1 MPNTNLPLIV
11 NQRTT
16 KKDTAMHPQ
25 WLDEKL
31 YPFQSRFMEIEGNQ
45 IHYVDEGR
53 GPTLLL
59 LHGNPTWSFLYRHII
74 THLSQRFRCVA
85 VDYPGF
91 GLSTARPGYSFKPQE
106 HSTVID
112 RFVEALDLDEIG
124 LMVQDWGG
132 PIGLGFAGR
141 HPDRIRALLIG
152 NTWAWPAQGSQNIEG
167 FSKIVGSP
175 IGRFLI
181 LNFNAFVNLIV
192 PMGVSRHLTPAEMR
206 AYRGPFR
213 TRVSRLPTAIFP
225 REILHSREYLAEVE
239 ANLGRLSQ
247 KPTLILWGDQD
258 LAFRETE
265 RERFQLLFPNHHT
278 RILKGAKH
286 FIQEDAPEQIC
297 EELSAFY
304 DNILGKNR
312 ATAKVSSAKA

>member
-1 MPNTNLPLIV
+1 MATTDYSV
-11 NQRTT
+11 THNQRTT
-16 KKDTAMHPQ
+16 MQGTTTRPQ

-31 YPFQSRFMEIEGNQ
+31 YPFQSRFVEIEGNQ

-74 THLSQRFRCVA
+74 IRLSRRFRCVA

-91 GLSTARPGYSFKPQE
+91 GLSSARPGYSFKPRE
-106 HSTVID
+106 HSTV
-112 RFVEALDLDEIG
+112 VERLVQALDLGEIG

-141 HPDRIRALLIG
+141 HPDRIHALVIC
-152 NTWAWPAQGSQNIEG
+152 NTWAWPAQGTGRLEQ

-192 PMGVSRHLTPAEMR
+192 PSGVSRRLSSAEMR
-206 AYRGPFR
+206 AYRGPFP
-213 TRVSRLPTAIFP
+213 TPASRLPTAIFP
-225 REILHSREYLAEVE
+225 REILHSREYLSEVE
-239 ANLGRLSQ
+239 SSLARLSH
-247 KPTLILWGDQD
+247 KPTLILWGDRD
-258 LAFRETE
+258 SSFRDTE
-265 RERFQLLFPNHHT
+265 RERFELLFPNHRM

-286 FIQEDAPEQIC
+286 FVQEDAPEQIC
-297 EELSAFY
+297 EELFTFY
-304 DNILGKNR
+304 E
-312 ATAKVSSAKA
+312 